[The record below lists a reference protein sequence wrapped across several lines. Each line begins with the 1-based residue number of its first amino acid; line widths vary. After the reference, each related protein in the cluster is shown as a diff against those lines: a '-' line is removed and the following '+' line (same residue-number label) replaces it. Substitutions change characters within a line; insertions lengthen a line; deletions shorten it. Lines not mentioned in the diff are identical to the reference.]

1 MSDRHDEKKG
11 LRRVPLLPLRDI
23 VVFPH
28 MVVPLFVGR
37 EKSIGALEEAMGK
50 GGSSGASGSP
60 PPGGREI
67 FLSAQRKAK
76 TNEPIP
82 DDIFTV
88 GTIGTIIQLL
98 RLPDGTVKVLVE
110 GKKRAQIRRFTQ
122 TDGFFTVEIEEIP
135 EVHERSVELDA
146 LVREVHATFETYV
159 KLNKRIA
166 PEILISVQTI
176 EDPGQLADTM
186 VGQLQLKLPDKQAI
200 LEIDSPSKRLA
211 RLYELIK
218 AEIEIL
224 QVERKIRTRV
234 KKQME
239 KTQKEYY
246 LNEQMQAIQ
255 KELGDRDEFKNELT
269 ELEERAKQKNLSKE
283 AQGKVKKELK
293 KLRMMAPMSAE
304 AAVVRNY
311 VDWVLGLPWGEKT
324 DEKLDVV
331 EAEKIL
337 DEDHYGLKKVKER
350 ILEYLAVQAL
360 VQKLKGPI
368 LCLVGPPGVG
378 KTSLA
383 RSIAKAT
390 GRNFVRLSLGGV
402 RDEAEIRGHRRTYIG
417 ALPGKIIQSLK
428 KAGTQNPVFLLDE
441 IDKMSTDFRG
451 DPSAALLEVLDPE
464 QNGTFN
470 DHYLDLDYDLSD
482 VMFITT
488 ANYLHG
494 IPIPL
499 QDRMEIIQL
508 PGYTEFEKGSIADR
522 YLVPKQKRDNGI
534 AEVPVEFP
542 EDAIR
547 DVIHYYTK
555 EAGVRNLERE
565 IATICRKI
573 ARDVVAKKTP
583 IRTLDDGPATGW
595 RITPK
600 RLTRYL
606 GPHRYRYGRQEG
618 QDEIGLVNGLAVT
631 MHGGDLLATE
641 VSIVAG
647 KGKMVLTGKLGD
659 VMQESAQAAIS
670 YVRARA
676 PSLGLDR
683 DFYSR
688 ADIHVHLPEGAI
700 PKDGPSAGITMCT
713 GLVSALLRV
722 PVRRDLAMTGEITL
736 RGRVLAIGGLKEKIL
751 AAHRSGITTV
761 IMPKENAKDLR
772 DIPKRVLKTLKV
784 VPVEH
789 MDEVLRVA
797 LVLPDPA
804 GFLTSPSVPVDWRQ
818 PQERNADRR
827 ERERRDEP
835 SRMPVA
841 SAVPPPSAVDEPP
854 TSRPDDQPAEPPG
867 ESPGTNA
874 RALPFVAPRLQEHE

>member
-1 MSDRHDEKKG
+1 M
-11 LRRVPLLPLRDI
+11 
-23 VVFPH
+23 
-28 MVVPLFVGR
+28 
-37 EKSIGALEEAMGK
+37 
-50 GGSSGASGSP
+50 
-60 PPGGREI
+60 
-67 FLSAQRKAK
+67 
-76 TNEPIP
+76 
-82 DDIFTV
+82 
-88 GTIGTIIQLL
+88 
-98 RLPDGTVKVLVE
+98 
-110 GKKRAQIRRFTQ
+110 
-122 TDGFFTVEIEEIP
+122 
-135 EVHERSVELDA
+135 ELDA
-146 LVREVHATFETYV
+146 LMREVHATFETYV

-186 VGQLQLKLPDKQAI
+186 VGQLQLKLADKQSV
-200 LEIDSPSKRLA
+200 LEMDSPSKRLA

-255 KELGDRDEFKNELT
+255 KELGDRDEFKNEMT
-269 ELEERAKQKNLSKE
+269 ELEDRAKQKNLSKE
-283 AQGKVKKELK
+283 ALAKVKKELK

-311 VDWVLGLPWGEKT
+311 LDWVLALPWGEKT
-324 DEKLDVV
+324 EDKLDVV
-331 EAEKIL
+331 DAERIL

-360 VQKLKGPI
+360 VKKLKGPI

-464 QNGTFN
+464 QNATFN
-470 DHYLDLDYDLSD
+470 DHYLDLDYDLSRRHVHHD
-482 VMFITT
+482 GELP
-488 ANYLHG
+488 AGDPDPAAGPHGDHPAPRLHRVREG
-494 IPIPL
+494 LDRRALPDPQAEARQRHRRRPGRLPRGRRPRRHPL
-499 QDRMEIIQL
+499 LHEGSGRPEPGARDRDRVPQDRARRRRQEGAGAHAQRRR
-508 PGYTEFEKGSIADR
+508 PRRAGGSR
-522 YLVPKQKRDNGI
+522 R
-534 AEVPVEFP
+534 
-542 EDAIR
+542 
-547 DVIHYYTK
+547 
-555 EAGVRNLERE
+555 
-565 IATICRKI
+565 
-573 ARDVVAKKTP
+573 
-583 IRTLDDGPATGW
+583 
-595 RITPK
+595 K
-600 RLTRYL
+600 RLPRYL
-606 GPHRYRYGRQEG
+606 GPHRFRYGRQEG
-618 QDEIGLVNGLAVT
+618 ADEIGLVMGLAVT
-631 MHGGDLLATE
+631 MYGGDLLATE

-647 KGKMVLTGKLGD
+647 KGKLVLTGKLGD

-676 PSLGLDR
+676 PSLGLER

-713 GLVSALLRV
+713 GLVSALLRI
-722 PVRRDLAMTGEITL
+722 PVRRDVAMTGEITL
-736 RGRVLAIGGLKEKIL
+736 RGRVLPIGGLKEKIL

-772 DIPKRVLKTLKV
+772 DIPKRVLKSLKV
-784 VPVEH
+784 IPVEH
-789 MDEVLRVA
+789 MDEVLRAA
-797 LVLPDPA
+797 LLLPKPEE
-804 GFLTSPSVPVDWRQ
+804 FLTEPSVPVDWRQ
-818 PQERNADRR
+818 PAERR
-827 ERERRDEP
+827 ERERGDRRDES

-841 SAVPPPSAVDEPP
+841 SAVPPPSAREEAPDSPAP
-854 TSRPDDQPAEPPG
+854 RSRRHRR
-867 ESPGTNA
+867 SPGSSPDTNA
-874 RALPFVAPRLQEHE
+874 LPSRSGPRLSEH